1 MDRDPAARASL
12 QGRQIAYVRDP
23 LDALLLQIQ
32 GSGRLRLLDD
42 RDAAGQPRVVRLGYA
57 GSNGLGYVSVGR
69 WLIQQGELPA
79 DQVSWPAIKS
89 WAQTHPRR
97 LNELLWA
104 NPRVVFFKELPA
116 DALQD
121 GDGPIG
127 SMGLPLTAQRSIAVD
142 TRSVPLGTPVWI
154 VSTLPSPSSDS
165 GKTSLPQALQHLV
178 VAQDTGSAITGA
190 VRADYFWGSGADAQ
204 QWAGCTRQPLRMW
217 VLWPRSSE
225 PATSTAAL
233 P

>member
-1 MDRDPAARASL
+1 MPYWSREQIDRDPAARASL
-12 QGRQIAYVRDP
+12 QGTQIAYVRDP

-42 RDAAGQPRVVRLGYA
+42 KDATGQPRVVRLGYA

-69 WLIQQGELPA
+69 WLVQQGELPA
-79 DQVSWPAIKS
+79 DQVSWPAIQS
-89 WAQTHPRR
+89 WAQAHPQR
-97 LNELLWA
+97 LNDLLWA

-121 GDGPIG
+121 GEGPIG

-154 VSTLPSPSSDS
+154 VSTLPTPSSDS
-165 GKTSLPQALQHLV
+165 GKTPLPQALQHLV
-178 VAQDTGSAITGA
+178 VAQDTGSAIVG
-190 VRADYFWGSGADAQ
+190 
-204 QWAGCTRQPLRMW
+204 P
-217 VLWPRSSE
+217 
-225 PATSTAAL
+225 
-233 P
+233 